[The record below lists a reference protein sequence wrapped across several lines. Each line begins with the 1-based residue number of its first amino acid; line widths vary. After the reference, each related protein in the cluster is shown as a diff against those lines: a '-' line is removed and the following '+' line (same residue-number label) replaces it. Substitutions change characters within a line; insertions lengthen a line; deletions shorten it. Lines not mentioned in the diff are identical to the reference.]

1 MKKSILVMVV
11 IILSVGNVAL
21 ADIITAPLPELVGS
35 VVQYSDMSGVD
46 VDLGVTFSA
55 IQSVRIQLSGT
66 ITPGLG
72 CGDGVERPVL
82 PYFDVPGVIEI
93 FFDHP
98 AAGSCITSAGPFDG
112 SFSVDQVFDCT
123 YDASWDI
130 LLDGQQELFAYITSN
145 LIVIGGQILDF
156 PTADISQATL
166 IVEGEVV
173 PEPCSLVLL
182 SLGGLMLHR
191 KYRR

>member
-130 LLDGQQELFAYITSN
+130 LLDGQQELFAHITSN

>member
-11 IILSVGNVAL
+11 IILSVANVAL